1 MLKVIEKRKIWF
13 TISIILIVIGIGF
26 VAFRGLNFGIDFKG
40 GTIIEININKDFN
53 KADADKIVEKY
64 VKANEFETTK
74 ANDKELDI
82 RINRDAI
89 SDENTTKLFNDIKD
103 KYKLKDSDLI
113 NSDRIGASVGN
124 DLIKKAVISLVV
136 SIILMLLFI
145 AYRFEVIF
153 GIAAIIALLHDVLI
167 TLSVYAIGNLPINTP
182 FIAAIL
188 TIIGYSIA
196 DTIVIFDRIRENQKK
211 LRGKELIEMADISI
225 SQTIGRSIC
234 TVTTTVVTIAC
245 VHIFVPSVREFTI
258 PILVGII
265 SGCYSSI
272 FIASPIWFL
281 LKKRSDK
288 KRKALTKVSESK

>member
-1 MLKVIEKRKIWF
+1 MLKVIENRKIWF

-26 VAFRGLNFGIDFKG
+26 VGYRGFNFGIDFKG
-40 GTIIEININKDFN
+40 GTLIQINVNKDFN
-53 KADADKIVEKY
+53 KADTDKIVEKY

-74 ANDKELDI
+74 ANNKELDI

-89 SDENTTKLFNDIKD
+89 TNENATKLFNDIKD

-113 NSDRIGASVGN
+113 SRETIGASVGS
-124 DLIKKAVISLVV
+124 DLINKAVVSLLV
-136 SIILMLLFI
+136 SVILMLAFI
-145 AYRFEVIF
+145 AYRFEFKF
-153 GIAAIIALLHDVLI
+153 GVAAIIALLHDVLI

-211 LRGKELIEMADISI
+211 MRGKELIEVTDASI
-225 SQTIGRSIC
+225 SQTVGRSIC

-281 LKKRSDK
+281 LKKRSNK
-288 KRKALTKVSESK
+288 KRKTLTKVSENK

>member
-1 MLKVIEKRKIWF
+1 MLKVVEKRKIWF

-26 VAFRGLNFGIDFKG
+26 ICYRGLNFGIDFRG
-40 GTIIEININKDFN
+40 GTLMQININKDYN
-53 KADADKIVEKY
+53 KQDVDKIIEKY
-64 VKANEFETTK
+64 VKASEFETTK
-74 ANDKELDI
+74 ANNKELDI
-82 RINRDAI
+82 RINSDAI
-89 SDENTTKLFNDIKD
+89 NDANTTKLFNDIKD

-113 NSDRIGASVGN
+113 SRERIGAAIGD
-124 DLIKKAVISLVV
+124 DLIKNAVISLVI
-136 SIILMLLFI
+136 SMILMLAFI
-145 AYRFEVIF
+145 AYRFEFKF
-153 GIAAIIALLHDVLI
+153 GLAAIIALLHDVLI

-211 LRGKELIEMADISI
+211 LRGKELIEVADTSI

-234 TVTTTVVTIAC
+234 TVTTTIVTITC
-245 VHIFVPSVREFTI
+245 LHIFVPSVREFTI
-258 PILVGII
+258 PILVGIA

-281 LKKRSDK
+281 LKKKNGK
-288 KRKALTKVSESK
+288 KN